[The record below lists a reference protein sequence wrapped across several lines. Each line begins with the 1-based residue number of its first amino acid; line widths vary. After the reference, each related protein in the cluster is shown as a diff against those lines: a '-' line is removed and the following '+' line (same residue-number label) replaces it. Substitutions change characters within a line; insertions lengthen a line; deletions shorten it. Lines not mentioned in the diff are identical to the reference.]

1 MAKKATK
8 TTLFNKNHITI
19 TKDSNVKNDYP
30 YVNVR
35 SVYTSDSDY
44 SNRVKKIIR
53 CKSPLGFYYDKT
65 TYVNKHNKSSS
76 TQIIEVYGANE
87 NYVITYITHY
97 NQNSIGTDLRPWEV
111 CEGEK
116 SMPEHFIFALKDIVD
131 KILVFVEENKLKIK
145 EHHFFDKS
153 ENQDVKWLK
162 DILYRD
168 LFGNTKGIRF
178 QTDKEK
184 ILSHGFDLK
193 TSFRK

>member
-1 MAKKATK
+1 MPKSIENIISEFTKK
-8 TTLFNKNHITI
+8 
-19 TKDSNVKNDYP
+19 VKEILGD
-30 YVNVR
+30 
-35 SVYTSDSDY
+35 
-44 SNRVKKIIR
+44 RVKKIIR

-65 TYVNKHNKSSS
+65 TYVNKHKKSSS
-76 TQIIEVYGANE
+76 TQIIEVCGSNE
-87 NYVITYITHY
+87 NYVITYVTHY
-97 NQNSIGTDLRPWEV
+97 NQNRIGTDLRPWEV

-162 DILYRD
+162 DTLYRD
-168 LFGNTKGIRF
+168 LFGSTKGIRF